1 MQLTTA
7 PPTWPETMPDKFIKR
22 NECFRRF
29 RHIAMQS
36 QKSETVSW
44 RTETPIIHS
53 SLQKNSPDRAEGYL
67 AYPQPTAEL
76 HDDDDDDDD
85 DEPDSQTARQPQHQP
100 CCRHILDVCVISVL
114 INK

>member
-1 MQLTTA
+1 MNVLDA
-7 PPTWPETMPDKFIKR
+7 LD
-22 NECFRRF
+22 
-29 RHIAMQS
+29 IAMQS
-36 QKSETVSW
+36 RKSETVSW

-67 AYPQPTAEL
+67 GYPQPTAEL

-85 DEPDSQTARQPQHQP
+85 DEPDRARQRAAAATTTSAMLPP
-100 CCRHILDVCVISVL
+100 HILDLCVSVL